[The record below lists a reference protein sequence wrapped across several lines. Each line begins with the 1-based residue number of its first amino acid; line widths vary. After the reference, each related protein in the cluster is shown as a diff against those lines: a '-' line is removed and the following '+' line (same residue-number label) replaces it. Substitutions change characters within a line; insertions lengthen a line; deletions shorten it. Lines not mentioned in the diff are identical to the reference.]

1 MRRDEQG
8 FFYFVDR
15 VGDTFRWKGEN
26 VSTTEVAAAISGCR
40 GVAEVAVYGVA
51 VPNADGR
58 AGMAALVVGADFD
71 LAQLRRVAS
80 ALPAYARP
88 VFVRI
93 VSTLEI
99 TGTFKLRTQELIRQG
114 YDPGQIGDALY
125 LDDAGRGEYV
135 RLDAALYQRILSGKL
150 RL

>member
-1 MRRDEQG
+1 
-8 FFYFVDR
+8 
-15 VGDTFRWKGEN
+15 
-26 VSTTEVAAAISGCR
+26 
-40 GVAEVAVYGVA
+40 VYGVA

-71 LAQLRRVAS
+71 LAELRRVAS

-93 VSTLEI
+93 VSALEI

-114 YDPGQIGDALY
+114 YDPGQTGDALY

>member
-1 MRRDEQG
+1 MRRDAQG

-26 VSTTEVAAAISGCR
+26 VSTTEVAAALSGCR

-58 AGMAALVVGADFD
+58 AGMAALVVGADFE
-71 LAQLRRVAS
+71 LAALRRVAS

-93 VSTLEI
+93 VPALEI

-114 YDPGQIGDALY
+114 YDPGRVADALY
-125 LDDAGRGEYV
+125 RDDAACGEYV
-135 RLDAALYQRILSGKL
+135 RLDPPLYARIVSGEK
-150 RL
+150 RV